1 MLATLQGIVLPAE
14 NPLLGV
20 RDNSGDEHWQRVLV
34 ELGQQEQTKDRANS
48 SKLFDDLAHVCMCAK
63 CVEADSDFHAEVAAL
78 VSDLSPAET
87 QRAMELVEAD
97 RETPDE
103 LKDMIEGYRLEARY
117 DYLLAALRAI
127 RPQLVVIQGGKQ

>member
-1 MLATLQGIVLPAE
+1 MIENLANI
-14 NPLLGV
+14 
-20 RDNSGDEHWQRVLV
+20 
-34 ELGQQEQTKDRANS
+34 
-48 SKLFDDLAHVCMCAK
+48 CMCAK
-63 CVEADSDFHAEVAAL
+63 CIEADSDFRQEVAAL
-78 VSDLSPAET
+78 V
-87 QRAMELVEAD
+87 RELPPLARQQSIKIVESD